1 MEAAHACEDAD
12 LRRLANQVDE
22 LIVDCHSDASENW
35 QEIDLVDEADEIDE
49 IAEGAQPRHP
59 DDKIAED
66 RTPRKKL
73 NYHAIKSQILDE
85 WLYQP
90 ARNRSLHIYTC
101 KNSHWRTWECSWGWW
116 AAS

>member
-35 QEIDLVDEADEIDE
+35 QEIDLVDEPDEIDE

-66 RTPRKKL
+66 QTPRKKL
-73 NYHAIKSQILDE
+73 NF
-85 WLYQP
+85 
-90 ARNRSLHIYTC
+90 RRSVRS
-101 KNSHWRTWECSWGWW
+101 SHRS
-116 AAS
+116 

>member
-35 QEIDLVDEADEIDE
+35 QEIDLVDEPDEIDE

-66 RTPRKKL
+66 QTPRKKL
-73 NYHAIKSQILDE
+73 NYHAITYCALSLENYRKPKRWTAIPACR
-85 WLYQP
+85 QP
-90 ARNRSLHIYTC
+90 RRE
-101 KNSHWRTWECSWGWW
+101 ECSCRHR
-116 AAS
+116 SRSD